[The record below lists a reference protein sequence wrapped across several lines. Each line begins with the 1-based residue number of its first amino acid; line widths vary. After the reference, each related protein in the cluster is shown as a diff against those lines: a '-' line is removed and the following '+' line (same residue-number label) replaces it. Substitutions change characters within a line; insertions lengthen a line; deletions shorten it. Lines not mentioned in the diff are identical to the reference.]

1 MVPRNGADK
10 WLLVSSLFFDDS
22 RLGAGAQCNGGRG
35 RLEVRGNKQR
45 KNKTKQKTPAK
56 EMQGVSD
63 GVTEV
68 ASVKGDHHLLPAA
81 PLIILDAISLKQIL
95 FNFIVPDQAMQFLL
109 AGHFLA
115 FIRLS
120 Q

>member
-1 MVPRNGADK
+1 
-10 WLLVSSLFFDDS
+10 
-22 RLGAGAQCNGGRG
+22 
-35 RLEVRGNKQR
+35 
-45 KNKTKQKTPAK
+45 
-56 EMQGVSD
+56 MQGVSD

>member
-1 MVPRNGADK
+1 V
-10 WLLVSSLFFDDS
+10 V
-22 RLGAGAQCNGGRG
+22 
-35 RLEVRGNKQR
+35 
-45 KNKTKQKTPAK
+45 
-56 EMQGVSD
+56 
-63 GVTEV
+63 
-68 ASVKGDHHLLPAA
+68 SVKGDHHLLPAA

-115 FIRLS
+115 SIRLL

>member
-1 MVPRNGADK
+1 MGSMSQNAADELWSLEAALFLPQRGFAEALHRRNRDQER
-10 WLLVSSLFFDDS
+10 SLK
-22 RLGAGAQCNGGRG
+22 
-35 RLEVRGNKQR
+35 LEVRSKGE
-45 KNKTKQKTPAK
+45 KTKHTY
-56 EMQGVSD
+56 GVGSEATQ
-63 GVTEV
+63 VT
-68 ASVKGDHHLLPAA
+68 SVKSDHHLFPEA

-95 FNFIVPDQAMQFLL
+95 FHFIVPDQAMQFLL